1 MFPTSPKKLHKIFP
15 LFVFLLFISTVYPQV
30 KSYKILGITVQ
41 GNKSADAATI
51 ISSSGIKEGDEIQI
65 PGDKTLSAIHNLW
78 ALNIFSDVQLLIE
91 KEVGDGI
98 FLLIKVKEYPRIEK
112 TVIEGNDEISTGDIE
127 AKINFTRGTILKPQD
142 VANLKLK
149 ILKLYED
156 DGYLNAEVTDKY
168 YNFYRADTTED
179 GIEVTWR
186 NEKDLSDEYTY
197 LYETSDIIYRNLVER
212 IKDRILL
219 KLVIK
224 ENDEV
229 VVREIKFEGNKAF
242 DDGDL
247 RGAMDETSEAHWW
260 KFWSSSNFKR
270 EGFEKD
276 KQSIIKFYLKHG
288 YRDAEIL
295 SDSLIYSNDKKDLE
309 VLINVYEGPQYK
321 VRNITW
327 EGNTIYP
334 DAVLNRAL
342 DFSKGDVFDYEK
354 FQQNLH
360 GNQAQTDVNSLY
372 QDNGYLTFNAEAT
385 EKKVDTDSIDLDIKL
400 QERNQFR
407 IGKVNITGNTKT
419 MDKVIRR
426 ELYTVPGDY
435 FNRGLLFR
443 SIQQLAN
450 LQYFNVEKLYG
461 PQGLDYSLPTDST
474 VDITFNVEEKSSDYL
489 NASVGYSGSFG
500 FSGAIGVTL
509 TNFSL
514 AEPFSLGGVFHNH
527 HIAWLH
533 SNRQSFESPE
543 SFLHRQFLL

>member
-112 TVIEGNDEISTGDIE
+112 TVIEGNDEISTDDIE

-212 IKDRILL
+212 IKDR
-219 KLVIK
+219 
-224 ENDEV
+224 E
-229 VVREIKFEGNKAF
+229 
-242 DDGDL
+242 
-247 RGAMDETSEAHWW
+247 
-260 KFWSSSNFKR
+260 
-270 EGFEKD
+270 
-276 KQSIIKFYLKHG
+276 FY
-288 YRDAEIL
+288 
-295 SDSLIYSNDKKDLE
+295 
-309 VLINVYEGPQYK
+309 
-321 VRNITW
+321 
-327 EGNTIYP
+327 
-334 DAVLNRAL
+334 
-342 DFSKGDVFDYEK
+342 
-354 FQQNLH
+354 
-360 GNQAQTDVNSLY
+360 
-372 QDNGYLTFNAEAT
+372 
-385 EKKVDTDSIDLDIKL
+385 
-400 QERNQFR
+400 
-407 IGKVNITGNTKT
+407 
-419 MDKVIRR
+419 
-426 ELYTVPGDY
+426 
-435 FNRGLLFR
+435 
-443 SIQQLAN
+443 
-450 LQYFNVEKLYG
+450 
-461 PQGLDYSLPTDST
+461 
-474 VDITFNVEEKSSDYL
+474 
-489 NASVGYSGSFG
+489 
-500 FSGAIGVTL
+500 
-509 TNFSL
+509 
-514 AEPFSLGGVFHNH
+514 
-527 HIAWLH
+527 
-533 SNRQSFESPE
+533 
-543 SFLHRQFLL
+543 